1 MRFDLFFEMAMPDF
15 LRRSEQQT
23 YRDCMQQVVLAET
36 LGFRCAW
43 FVEHHFTEHYSHL
56 SKPDL
61 LIAALSQHTSA
72 IRLGLG
78 VIPLPYHHAIH
89 VAERVATLDI
99 LTAGRLDVGI
109 GRGYAPKEYEIFGA
123 EMQNSRA
130 MVAES
135 LAILR
140 NSFLKQ
146 PFSFAGQFY
155 NFANLQV
162 LPRGVQTPHPPLWGA
177 AVSPESFVW
186 AAQESLN
193 VLVGPFKPWFM
204 IKHDIAQYTQA
215 AQDRPGA
222 IGLTLG
228 VVCLPEKKRAKAHAA
243 QAFNWF
249 YSKLYEN
256 VLPVLEK
263 HYPSYA
269 HFSDLGRF
277 RQLLKH
283 GAHLALLETFGMVVV
298 GDAQTCIAA
307 LQKYKESGVSHIL
320 CAFGAGALPHD
331 VTQESMQYF
340 AQEVLPAFS

>member
-1 MRFDLFFEMAMPDF
+1 MHFDLFFEMAMPDF
-15 LRRSEQQT
+15 LQRSEQEAYT
-23 YRDCMQQVVLAET
+23 DCLQQVTLADS
-36 LGFRCAW
+36 LGYRCAW

-61 LIAALSQHTSA
+61 LIAALSQRTRN

-89 VAERVATLDI
+89 VAERIATLDI
-99 LTAGRLDVGI
+99 LTGGRLEVGI
-109 GRGYAPKEYEIFGA
+109 GRGYAPKEYQIFGE

-130 MVAES
+130 VVAES
-135 LAILR
+135 LTILR
-140 NSFLKQ
+140 HSFLKK
-146 PFSFAGQFY
+146 PFTFEGQFY
-155 NFANLQV
+155 KFSKVHV
-162 LPRGVQTPHPPLWGA
+162 LPHILQTPHPPLWGA

-186 AAQESLN
+186 NAEQSLN

-204 IKHDIAQYTQA
+204 IKHDIAQYRQT
-215 AQDRPGA
+215 AQVNPGA

-228 VVCLPEKKRAKAHAA
+228 VVCLPDKKRAKLLAA

-249 YSKLYEN
+249 YSKLYET

-263 HYPSYA
+263 HYPTYA
-269 HFSDLGRF
+269 HYSELGRF

-283 GAHLALLETFGMVVV
+283 GAHLALLETFGMVIV
-298 GDAQTCIAA
+298 GDAETCIAA
-307 LQKYKESGVSHIL
+307 LQKYKDHGVTHVL

-331 VTQESMQYF
+331 VTKESMQYF